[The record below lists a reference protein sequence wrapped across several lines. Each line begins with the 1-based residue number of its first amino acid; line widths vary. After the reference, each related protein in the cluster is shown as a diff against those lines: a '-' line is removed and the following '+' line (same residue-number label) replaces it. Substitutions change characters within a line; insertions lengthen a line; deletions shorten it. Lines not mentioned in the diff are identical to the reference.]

1 MKYTIFLFLFA
12 IYLQSYGQQ
21 IRLRVL
27 DESTREPIVA
37 AVVSYTEPAYSDK
50 LQHSVADD
58 KGVALLKKHKE
69 GALYYQI
76 QSLGYKAKKGTLTEQ
91 KDITIYLSQETTALA
106 GTTFTAKS
114 DTPLRPIKETPTV
127 VQVITGKQLVEAGYS
142 NIQQALMQET
152 PGMNIQKVGFG
163 NEISM
168 QGLDARHIL
177 FLMDGDGG
185 ELGLWAL

>member
-37 AVVSYTEPAYSDK
+37 AVVSYAEPAYSDK

-76 QSLGYKAKKGTLTEQ
+76 QSVGYKAKTGTLTEQ
-91 KDITIYLSQETTALA
+91 KDITS
-106 GTTFTAKS
+106 F
-114 DTPLRPIKETPTV
+114 
-127 VQVITGKQLVEAGYS
+127 
-142 NIQQALMQET
+142 
-152 PGMNIQKVGFG
+152 
-163 NEISM
+163 
-168 QGLDARHIL
+168 
-177 FLMDGDGG
+177 
-185 ELGLWAL
+185 